1 MHDIVIPYKQNN
13 SGELEAC
20 LKLIEKNVP
29 HRNVHVVEQYAKSHY
44 SEKSHINQI
53 LKLEWA
59 INNLDLSDEFY
70 LFNDDFFVM
79 EPIMGTP
86 YYHKGTLADHITK
99 RRGGGTYI
107 RALRTTEEYL
117 SPGSLSYELHIPF
130 LFDKEKLARL
140 IEMLKPNIVSGKCS
154 LIRSAY
160 GNIYEVGGEQM
171 EDVKNIRDY
180 AGKTYLSTSE
190 GSFRLGVGDYIRSQ
204 L

>member
-1 MHDIVIPYKQNN
+1 MRDVVIPYKRNN

-20 LKLIEKNVP
+20 LKLIERNVP
-29 HRNVHVVEQYAKSHY
+29 HRNVHVVEQYDKSRY
-44 SEKSHINQI
+44 SEVSHINQI

-59 INNLDLSDEFY
+59 INNLALSDEFY

-86 YYHKGTLADHITK
+86 YFHKGTLADHITN

-107 RALRTTEEYL
+107 RALRTTQEYL
-117 SPGSLSYELHIPF
+117 GPLSLSYELHIPF
-130 LFDKEKLARL
+130 LFDKEKLANL
-140 IEMLKPNIVSGKCS
+140 IEVLRPNIASGKCP

-160 GNIYEVGGEQM
+160 GNIYKVGGERM

-180 AGKTYLSTSE
+180 VGKTYLSTSE
-190 GSFRLGVGDYIRSQ
+190 GSFRLGIGDYIRSKI
-204 L
+204 